1 MKKAIP
7 CISLLVLCLP
17 LITLAH
23 PGHGETDGYTIT
35 HYFTEPVHAVI
46 AIGVLA
52 AVVVF
57 IRQMGK
63 SKQVNKNN

>member
-1 MKKAIP
+1 M
-7 CISLLVLCLP
+7 CLP